1 MEKTKKFHE
10 KFMKIIHKSG
20 FFGGSDKV
28 LAPKSRKQKDL
39 KRTSSLL
46 LWRRVRDLNPR
57 TAHHRYTISSR
68 APSTTQPTLHM
79 VAEEGFEPSQTE
91 SESVVL
97 PLHNS
102 AILVAEEGFEPSQ
115 TESESVVLPLHNSA
129 MSFVVCRFLRT
140 NEYYYT
146 HVGVE
151 CQEKIQKIL

>member
-1 MEKTKKFHE
+1 MEKTKKLHE
-10 KFMKIIHKSG
+10 NFTEIIGKSSNCGVLTSFDAKKI
-20 FFGGSDKV
+20 
-28 LAPKSRKQKDL
+28 KQKRL
-39 KRTSSLL
+39 EANFKSF

-102 AILVAEEGFEPSQ
+102 AIWLPKKDSNPHKQSQ
-115 TESESVVLPLHNSA
+115 SLSCYPYTIRQCFL
-129 MSFVVCRFLRT
+129 FCRFLRT

-146 HVGVE
+146 HVGGE
-151 CQEKIQKIL
+151 CQEKI

>member
-1 MEKTKKFHE
+1 MEKTKKLHE
-10 KFMKIIHKSG
+10 NFTEIIGKSSNCSALTSFDAKKI
-20 FFGGSDKV
+20 
-28 LAPKSRKQKDL
+28 KQKRL
-39 KRTSSLL
+39 EANFKSF

-102 AILVAEEGFEPSQ
+102 AMFFVLSFLANQRILLYSCWGRMSRKNLKKFMKN
-115 TESESVVLPLHNSA
+115 LHKKREILMN
-129 MSFVVCRFLRT
+129 LRM
-140 NEYYYT
+140 
-146 HVGVE
+146 
-151 CQEKIQKIL
+151 EKA

>member
-1 MEKTKKFHE
+1 MEKTKEIHE
-10 KFMKIIHKSG
+10 KFMRTMRKSSNCNVFTTLNAEREG
-20 FFGGSDKV
+20 
-28 LAPKSRKQKDL
+28 KQKRL
-39 KRTSSLL
+39 EANFKSF

-102 AILVAEEGFEPSQ
+102 AMFFVLSFLANQRVLLYSCWGRMSRKNLKKFMKNLHKKREILM
-115 TESESVVLPLHNSA
+115 N
-129 MSFVVCRFLRT
+129 LRM
-140 NEYYYT
+140 
-146 HVGVE
+146 
-151 CQEKIQKIL
+151 EKA

>member
-1 MEKTKKFHE
+1 MEKTKEIHE
-10 KFMKIIHKSG
+10 KFMRTMQKSSNCNVFTTLNAEREG
-20 FFGGSDKV
+20 
-28 LAPKSRKQKDL
+28 KQKRL
-39 KRTSSLL
+39 EANFKSF

-102 AILVAEEGFEPSQ
+102 AMFFVLSFLANQRVLLYSCWGRMSRKNLKKFMKNLHKKREILM
-115 TESESVVLPLHNSA
+115 N
-129 MSFVVCRFLRT
+129 LRM
-140 NEYYYT
+140 
-146 HVGVE
+146 
-151 CQEKIQKIL
+151 EKA

>member
-1 MEKTKKFHE
+1 MLRGKKNTRNRNDFRC
-10 KFMKIIHKSG
+10 SY
-20 FFGGSDKV
+20 
-28 LAPKSRKQKDL
+28 
-39 KRTSSLL
+39 
-46 LWRRVRDLNPR
+46 WRRVRDLNPG
-57 TAHHRYTISSR
+57 TAHHGYTISSR

-79 VAEEGFEPSQTE
+79 
-91 SESVVL
+91 
-97 PLHNS
+97 
-102 AILVAEEGFEPSQ
+102 VAEEGFEPSQ

>member
-1 MEKTKKFHE
+1 MEKTKEIHE
-10 KFMKIIHKSG
+10 KFMRTMRKSSNCNVFTTLNAEREG
-20 FFGGSDKV
+20 
-28 LAPKSRKQKDL
+28 KQKRL
-39 KRTSSLL
+39 EANFKSF

-102 AILVAEEGFEPSQ
+102 AIWLPKKDSNPHKQSQ
-115 TESESVVLPLHNSA
+115 SLSCYPYTIRQCFL
-129 MSFVVCRFLRT
+129 FCRFLRT

-151 CQEKIQKIL
+151 CQGKI

>member
-1 MEKTKKFHE
+1 MEKTKKLHE
-10 KFMKIIHKSG
+10 NFTEIIGKSSNCRVLTSFDAKKI
-20 FFGGSDKV
+20 
-28 LAPKSRKQKDL
+28 KQKRL
-39 KRTSSLL
+39 EANFKSF

-102 AILVAEEGFEPSQ
+102 AMFFVLSFLANQRILLYSCWGRMSRKNLKKFMKN
-115 TESESVVLPLHNSA
+115 LHKKREILMN
-129 MSFVVCRFLRT
+129 LRM
-140 NEYYYT
+140 
-146 HVGVE
+146 
-151 CQEKIQKIL
+151 EKA

>member
-1 MEKTKKFHE
+1 MEKTKKLHE
-10 KFMKIIHKSG
+10 NFTEIIGKSSNCGVLTSFDAKKI
-20 FFGGSDKV
+20 
-28 LAPKSRKQKDL
+28 KQKRL
-39 KRTSSLL
+39 EANFKSF

-102 AILVAEEGFEPSQ
+102 AMFFVLSFLANQRILLYSCWGRMSRKNLKKFMKN
-115 TESESVVLPLHNSA
+115 LHKKREILMN
-129 MSFVVCRFLRT
+129 LRM
-140 NEYYYT
+140 
-146 HVGVE
+146 
-151 CQEKIQKIL
+151 EKA

>member
-1 MEKTKKFHE
+1 MYRDSFTGKRKSTKTEVF
-10 KFMKIIHKSG
+10 
-20 FFGGSDKV
+20 V
-28 LAPKSRKQKDL
+28 
-39 KRTSSLL
+39 L

-102 AILVAEEGFEPSQ
+102 AMFFVLSFLANQRVLLYSCWGRMSRKNLKKFMKNLHKKREILM
-115 TESESVVLPLHNSA
+115 N
-129 MSFVVCRFLRT
+129 LRM
-140 NEYYYT
+140 
-146 HVGVE
+146 
-151 CQEKIQKIL
+151 EKA